1 MSISIASIYEFAY
14 RGHLAEEAL
23 DRQGRQNRR
32 LMNVA
37 DEEIA
42 RALSLD
48 VLDDLH
54 VANARATAVAYTAV
68 AAFENSVRALVA
80 KTLIE
85 KFSEEWWEK
94 GASSNIRERAQKRL
108 EDEQVAK
115 WHAQRGQDPINYTTF
130 GDLKNI
136 MQNNWDAFEDLI
148 GSLPWASGIFD
159 VIERSR
165 NVIMHSGMLER
176 EDIERLGVN
185 IRDWVKQV
193 GA

>member
-1 MSISIASIYEFAY
+1 MTSPESKLYEFVF
-14 RGHLAEEAL
+14 RGLLADEAL

-32 LMNVA
+32 LLGIA
-37 DEEIA
+37 DADIA
-42 RALSLD
+42 KTLSID
-48 VLDDLH
+48 ALDD
-54 VANARATAVAYTAV
+54 VNIENAKAMAVVYTAI
-68 AAFENSVRALVA
+68 AAFESGVRTLVK

-85 KFSEEWWEK
+85 KHKEEWWEK
-94 GASSNIRERAQKRL
+94 GLSNGVRERAHKRM
-108 EDEQVAK
+108 EDEQSVK

-130 GDLKNI
+130 GDLKNA

-148 GSLPWASGIFD
+148 VNLAWAAGIFD

-165 NVIMHSGMLER
+165 NVIMHSGILEN

>member
-1 MSISIASIYEFAY
+1 MTKTTSRLYEFVY
-14 RGHLAEEAL
+14 RGVLAEEAL
-23 DRQGRQNRR
+23 DSQGRQNRR
-32 LMNVA
+32 LLNIG

-42 RALSLD
+42 KALSID
-48 VLDDLH
+48 VLDDVH
-54 VANARATAVAYTAV
+54 VANAKATAIVYTAI
-68 AAFENSVRALVA
+68 AAFENSVRTLVI
-80 KTLIE
+80 KTLME
-85 KFSEEWWEK
+85 KYKEEWWEK
-94 GASSNIRERAQKRL
+94 GASNGIRERAQKRM
-108 EDEQVAK
+108 EEEQSAK

-165 NVIMHSGMLER
+165 NVIMHSGMLEK

>member
-1 MSISIASIYEFAY
+1 VSSESTQLYAFVF
-14 RGHLAEEAL
+14 RGLLAEEAL
-23 DRQGRQNRR
+23 DREGRVNRR
-32 LMNVA
+32 VLGMSDA
-37 DEEIA
+37 EIA
-42 RALSLD
+42 QALSIDL
-48 VLDDLH
+48 LDDVH
-54 VANARATAVAYTAV
+54 VAKARATAIVYAAI
-68 AAFENSVRALVA
+68 AAFENSVRALVT

-85 KFSEEWWEK
+85 RFKEQWWDQ
-94 GASSNIRERAQKRL
+94 GVTANIRDRAQKRM
-108 EDEQVAK
+108 EDERTAK

-148 GSLPWASGIFD
+148 GTLQWVSGIFD

-165 NVIMHSGMLER
+165 NVIMHSGNLEP

>member
-1 MSISIASIYEFAY
+1 MTGDTSRLYEFVF
-14 RGHLAEEAL
+14 RGLLAEEAL
-23 DRQGRQNRR
+23 DNQGRQNRR
-32 LMNVA
+32 LLNIA

-42 RALSLD
+42 KALSLD
-48 VLDDLH
+48 VLDDVH
-54 VANARATAVAYTAV
+54 VANATATAVVYTAI
-68 AAFENSVRALVA
+68 AAFENSVRALVI
-80 KTLIE
+80 KTLME
-85 KFSEEWWEK
+85 KFQEEWWDK
-94 GASSNIRERAQKRL
+94 GASNNIRERAQKRL
-108 EDEQVAK
+108 EDEQSAK

-165 NVIMHSGMLER
+165 NVIMHSGRLER

>member
-1 MSISIASIYEFAY
+1 MSAASERLYEFVF
-14 RGHLAEEAL
+14 RGFLAEEAL
-23 DRQGRQNRR
+23 DGQGRQNRR
-32 LMNVA
+32 LLNIS

-42 RALSLD
+42 KALSIE
-48 VLDDLH
+48 VLDDVH
-54 VANARATAVAYTAV
+54 VANARQTAVVYAAI
-68 AAFENSVRALVA
+68 AAFENGVRELVS
-80 KTLIE
+80 KTLME
-85 KFSEEWWEK
+85 KFQADWWEQ
-94 GASSNIRERAQKRL
+94 GVSNGIRERAQKRI
-108 EDEQVAK
+108 EDEQHAK

-136 MQNNWDAFEDLI
+136 MQNNWDAFEDLV
-148 GSLPWASGIFD
+148 GSLQWAAGIFD

-165 NVIMHSGMLER
+165 NVIMHSGSLER

>member
-1 MSISIASIYEFAY
+1 MTESTSRLYEFVY
-14 RGHLAEEAL
+14 RGVLAEEAL
-23 DRQGRQNRR
+23 DSQGRQNRR
-32 LMNVA
+32 LLNIG

-42 RALSLD
+42 KALSID
-48 VLDDLH
+48 VLDDVH
-54 VANARATAVAYTAV
+54 VANAKATAIVYTAI
-68 AAFENSVRALVA
+68 AAFENSVRALVI
-80 KTLIE
+80 KTLME
-85 KFSEEWWEK
+85 KYKEEWWEK
-94 GASSNIRERAQKRL
+94 GASNGIRERAQKRM
-108 EDEQVAK
+108 EEEQSAK

-136 MQNNWDAFEDLI
+136 MQNNWDAFQDLI

-165 NVIMHSGMLER
+165 NVIMHSGMLEK

>member
-1 MSISIASIYEFAY
+1 MSAESKLYEFVF
-14 RGHLAEEAL
+14 RGLLADEAL

-32 LMNVA
+32 LLDIA

-42 RALSLD
+42 QSLSLD
-48 VLDDLH
+48 TLDDLN
-54 VANARATAVAYTAV
+54 VVNAKAMAVVYTAI
-68 AAFENSVRALVA
+68 AAFENGVRSMVV

-85 KFSEEWWEK
+85 KYQEEWWEK
-94 GASSNIRERAQKRL
+94 GVSNGVRERAQKRM
-108 EDEQVAK
+108 EDEQNAR
-115 WHAQRGQDPINYTTF
+115 WHAQRGQDPVNYTTF

-148 GSLPWASGIFD
+148 GNLAWASGIFE

-165 NVIMHSGMLER
+165 NVIMHSGMLEK

-185 IRDWVKQV
+185 IRDWIKQV

>member
-1 MSISIASIYEFAY
+1 VTVKISNIYEFAY

-23 DRQGRQNRR
+23 DGQGRRNRR
-32 LMNVA
+32 LLN
-37 DEEIA
+37 IA
-42 RALSLD
+42 HEDIAKAISLD
-48 VLDDLH
+48 VLDDLL
-54 VANARATAVAYTAV
+54 VANARANAVVYTAI
-68 AAFENSVRALVA
+68 AAFENSVRALVV
-80 KTLIE
+80 KTLME
-85 KFSEEWWEK
+85 KFKEEWWEK
-94 GASSNIRERAQKRL
+94 GASNGIRERAQKRL
-108 EDEQVAK
+108 EDEQLVR
-115 WHAQRGQDPINYTTF
+115 WHTQRGQDPINYTTF
-130 GDLKNI
+130 GDLKNV

-159 VIERSR
+159 VVERSR

>member
-1 MSISIASIYEFAY
+1 MSVNIANIYEFAY
-14 RGHLAEEAL
+14 RGQLAEEAL
-23 DRQGRQNRR
+23 DGQGRKNRR
-32 LMNVA
+32 LLNIA
-37 DEEIA
+37 DEDIA
-42 RALSLD
+42 KAISLD

-54 VANARATAVAYTAV
+54 VANARANAVVYTAI
-68 AAFENSVRALVA
+68 AAFENSVRTLVV
-80 KTLIE
+80 KTLME
-85 KFSEEWWEK
+85 KFKEEWWEK
-94 GASSNIRERAQKRL
+94 GASNGIRERAQKRL
-108 EDEQVAK
+108 EDEQLVR

-130 GDLKNI
+130 GDLKNV

-159 VIERSR
+159 VVERSR

>member
-1 MSISIASIYEFAY
+1 MSTTESQLYSFVFK
-14 RGHLAEEAL
+14 GLLAEEAL
-23 DRQGRQNRR
+23 DKQGRRNKH
-32 LMNVA
+32 LLGIA
-37 DEEIA
+37 DEELA
-42 RALSLD
+42 TTLSLD
-48 VLDDLH
+48 VLDDVH
-54 VANARATAVAYTAV
+54 VANAKTTSLVYTAI
-68 AAFENSVRALVA
+68 AAFENGVRALVMN
-80 KTLIE
+80 TLIE
-85 KFSEEWWEK
+85 KFQADWWEK
-94 GASSNIRERAQKRL
+94 GASNGIRERAQKRM
-108 EDEQVAK
+108 EDERSAK

-136 MQNNWDAFEDLI
+136 MQNNWDAFEDLV

-165 NVIMHSGMLER
+165 NVIMHSGFLER

>member
-1 MSISIASIYEFAY
+1 MSVTLSKVYEFVY

-23 DRQGRQNRR
+23 DREGRQNCR
-32 LMNVA
+32 LIKFA

-48 VLDDLH
+48 VLDDLL
-54 VANARATAVAYTAV
+54 VVNARATAIVYAAI
-68 AAFENSVRALVA
+68 AAFENSVRALVVN
-80 KTLIE
+80 TLME
-85 KFSEEWWEK
+85 KFQEEWWEK
-94 GASSNIRERAQKRL
+94 GVSHSIRERGQKRM
-108 EDEQVAK
+108 EDEQIAK
-115 WHAQRGQDPINYTTF
+115 WHTQRGQDPINYTTF

-136 MQNNWDAFEDLI
+136 MHNNWDAFEDLV
-148 GSLPWASGIFD
+148 GSLAWASSIFD

>member
-1 MSISIASIYEFAY
+1 MSAVDSRLYDFVF
-14 RGHLAEEAL
+14 RGFLAEEAL

-32 LMNVA
+32 LLSMP
-37 DEEIA
+37 DEELA
-42 RALSLD
+42 KALSLD
-48 VLDDLH
+48 VLDD
-54 VANARATAVAYTAV
+54 VQVSMAKQTAVVYTAI
-68 AAFENSVRALVA
+68 AAFENGVRTLVT
-80 KTLIE
+80 KTLVE
-85 KFSEEWWEK
+85 KFQEAWWEK
-94 GASSNIRERAQKRL
+94 GATPNIRERAQKRMD
-108 EDEQVAK
+108 DEQNAR

-136 MQNNWDAFEDLI
+136 MQNNWDAFEDLV
-148 GSLPWASGIFD
+148 GSLAWASGIFD

-165 NVIMHSGMLER
+165 NVIMHSGKLER

>member
-1 MSISIASIYEFAY
+1 VSVSISSIYEFAY

-23 DRQGRQNRR
+23 DGQGRQNRR
-32 LMNVA
+32 LLNIA

-42 RALSLD
+42 RAVSLD
-48 VLDDLH
+48 VLDDLL
-54 VANARATAVAYTAV
+54 VENARATAVVYTAI
-68 AAFENSVRALVA
+68 AAFENSVRALVV
-80 KTLIE
+80 KTLVE
-85 KFSEEWWEK
+85 KFKEEWWEK
-94 GASSNIRERAQKRL
+94 GASNGVRERAQKRM
-108 EDEQVAK
+108 EDEQIAK

-136 MQNNWDAFEDLI
+136 MQNNWNSFEDLI
-148 GSLPWASGIFD
+148 GSLAWASSIFD

>member
-1 MSISIASIYEFAY
+1 VSTTRSPLYEFVF
-14 RGHLAEEAL
+14 RGVLAEEAL
-23 DRQGRQNRR
+23 DSEGRQNRR
-32 LMNVA
+32 LLNIA

-42 RALSLD
+42 KALSID
-48 VLDDLH
+48 VLDDVH
-54 VANARATAVAYTAV
+54 VANARATAVVYTAI
-68 AAFENSVRALVA
+68 AAFENSVRALVT
-80 KTLIE
+80 KTLME
-85 KFSEEWWEK
+85 KYQEEWWEK
-94 GASSNIRERAQKRL
+94 GVSNGIRERAQKRL
-108 EDEQVAK
+108 EDEQSAK

-130 GDLKNI
+130 GDLKNM
-136 MQNNWDAFEDLI
+136 MQNNWDVFEDLI

-193 GA
+193 GV

>member
-1 MSISIASIYEFAY
+1 MSVRMSHIYEFTY

-23 DRQGRQNRR
+23 DGQGRKNRR
-32 LMNVA
+32 LINIA
-37 DEEIA
+37 DEGIA
-42 RALSLD
+42 KAISLD
-48 VLDDLH
+48 VLDDFH
-54 VANARATAVAYTAV
+54 VANARATAVVYTAI
-68 AAFENSVRALVA
+68 AAFENSVRALVT
-80 KTLIE
+80 KTLID
-85 KFSEEWWEK
+85 KFREEWWEK
-94 GASSNIRERAQKRL
+94 GASAAIRERAEKRM
-108 EDEQVAK
+108 EDELVAK
-115 WHAQRGQDPINYTTF
+115 WHAQRGQDPINYTTC

-148 GSLPWASGIFD
+148 GTLAWASGIFD

>member
-1 MSISIASIYEFAY
+1 MTTSDSRLYDFVF
-14 RGHLAEEAL
+14 RGLLAEEAL
-23 DRQGRQNRR
+23 DREGRKNK
-32 LMNVA
+32 LLLNIP

-42 RALSLD
+42 KSLSLD
-48 VLDDLH
+48 LLDDVH
-54 VANARATAVAYTAV
+54 AANAKTMAVVYTAI
-68 AAFENSVRALVA
+68 AAFENSVRALVI
-80 KTLIE
+80 KTLME
-85 KFSEEWWEK
+85 KLKEEWWEK
-94 GASSNIRERAQKRL
+94 GASNGVRERAQKRM
-108 EDEQVAK
+108 EDEQTAR

-148 GSLPWASGIFD
+148 GNLPWASSIFD

-165 NVIMHSGMLER
+165 NVIMHSGTLER
-176 EDIERLGVN
+176 EDIERIGVN

>member
-1 MSISIASIYEFAY
+1 MTVKISNIYEFAY

-23 DRQGRQNRR
+23 DGQGRRNRR
-32 LMNVA
+32 LLN
-37 DEEIA
+37 IA
-42 RALSLD
+42 HEDIAKAISLD
-48 VLDDLH
+48 VLDDLL
-54 VANARATAVAYTAV
+54 VANARANAVVYTAI
-68 AAFENSVRALVA
+68 AAFENSVRALVV
-80 KTLIE
+80 KTLME
-85 KFSEEWWEK
+85 KFKEEWWEK
-94 GASSNIRERAQKRL
+94 GASNGIRERAQKRL
-108 EDEQVAK
+108 EDEQLVR
-115 WHAQRGQDPINYTTF
+115 WHTQRGQDPINYTTF
-130 GDLKNI
+130 GDLKNV

-159 VIERSR
+159 VVERSR

>member
-1 MSISIASIYEFAY
+1 VSVNIANIYEFAY
-14 RGHLAEEAL
+14 RGQLAEEAL
-23 DRQGRQNRR
+23 DGQGRKNRR
-32 LMNVA
+32 LLNIA
-37 DEEIA
+37 DEDIA
-42 RALSLD
+42 KAISLD

-54 VANARATAVAYTAV
+54 VANARANAVVYTAI
-68 AAFENSVRALVA
+68 AAFENSVRTLVV
-80 KTLIE
+80 KTLME
-85 KFSEEWWEK
+85 KFKEEWWEK
-94 GASSNIRERAQKRL
+94 GASNGIRERAQKRL
-108 EDEQVAK
+108 EDEQLVR

-130 GDLKNI
+130 GDLKNV

-159 VIERSR
+159 VVERSR

>member
-1 MSISIASIYEFAY
+1 MTSPESRLYEFVF
-14 RGHLAEEAL
+14 RGLLAEEAL
-23 DRQGRQNRR
+23 DREGRKNRR
-32 LMNVA
+32 LLNIS
-37 DEEIA
+37 DEQIA
-42 RALSLD
+42 VSLSLD
-48 VLDDLH
+48 SLDDVH
-54 VANARATAVAYTAV
+54 VENAKAMAFVYTAI
-68 AAFENSVRALVA
+68 AAFESSVRALVI

-85 KFSEEWWEK
+85 KYKEEWWEK
-94 GASSNIRERAQKRL
+94 GSSNGIRERAQKRM
-108 EDEQVAK
+108 EDEQSAK
-115 WHAQRGQDPINYTTF
+115 WHTQRGQDPINYTTF

-159 VIERSR
+159 IIERSR
-165 NVIMHSGMLER
+165 NVIMHSGVLEK

>member
-1 MSISIASIYEFAY
+1 MSTTRSPLYEFVF
-14 RGHLAEEAL
+14 RGVLAEEAL
-23 DRQGRQNRR
+23 DSQGRQNRR
-32 LMNVA
+32 LLNIA

-42 RALSLD
+42 KALSID
-48 VLDDLH
+48 VLDDVH
-54 VANARATAVAYTAV
+54 VANARATAVVYTAI
-68 AAFENSVRALVA
+68 AAFENSVRALVT
-80 KTLIE
+80 KTLME
-85 KFSEEWWEK
+85 KYQEEWWEK
-94 GASSNIRERAQKRL
+94 GVSNGIRERAQRRL
-108 EDEQVAK
+108 EDEQSAK

-130 GDLKNI
+130 GDLKN
-136 MQNNWDAFEDLI
+136 MMHNNWDVFEDLI

-193 GA
+193 GV